1 MIKRK
6 VALDI
11 PPIWEIN
18 PIWATLTFEQRL
30 YVESHLS
37 LVMYRKNEII
47 YREGDTPDGVLLLV
61 SGKVRVRRS
70 SGCRN
75 PVTSSVIVPR

>member
-47 YREGDTPDGVLLLV
+47 YREVTLLTA
-61 SGKVRVRRS
+61 
-70 SGCRN
+70 CCCW
-75 PVTSSVIVPR
+75 